1 MIMSEKQNYS
11 MVTFSPD
18 PEVHERLTAFAAAN
32 NFTLDE
38 AVTFILK
45 EMYNKG
51 E

>member
-1 MIMSEKQNYS
+1 

-18 PEVHERLTAFAAAN
+18 RELQKCLMTFATAN

-45 EMYNKG
+45 EQLGKG